1 MLSCSACP
9 TEQHNVASEQA
20 AVYNEMYAAILDLN
34 QTVYSPIRGSDD
46 GLACEKAAGIY
57 GGFWGTQTVAHTNT
71 CHLSTLLTCLR

>member
-1 MLSCSACP
+1 MLNRSACP

-20 AVYNEMYAAILDLN
+20 AVYNEMYAAILELN

-57 GGFWGTQTVAHTNT
+57 AGFWGPYLFLDDDA
-71 CHLSTLLTCLR
+71 